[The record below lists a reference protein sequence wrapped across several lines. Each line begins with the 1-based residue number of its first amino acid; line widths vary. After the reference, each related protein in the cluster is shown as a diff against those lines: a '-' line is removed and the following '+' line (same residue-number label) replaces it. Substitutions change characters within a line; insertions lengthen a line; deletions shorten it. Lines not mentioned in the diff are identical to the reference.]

1 MFTCSCSVKVE
12 FLGEVLEI
20 RELSLY
26 NIHDVTEEGLFSV
39 CSPSVFQLEI
49 RNDWFNHLSGQHGQV

>member
-26 NIHDVTEEGLFSV
+26 NIHDVT
-39 CSPSVFQLEI
+39 
-49 RNDWFNHLSGQHGQV
+49 